1 MKQITRHILSLVLT
15 CAMLLSLLPAVAL
28 AEEPENTPNTAADT
42 LADPAPVNEPE
53 SEPDAI
59 LYVSST
65 GSDEQGNGLQATPY
79 ASLAKAVTMA
89 PDGKKTL
96 IYVMSD
102 LTMTDSARYWASKD
116 ITITSDPDSL
126 PEGKSAFTISR
137 AEAGLTAVNDQTRG
151 GYNPGMIELG
161 NGANLTLTNIILDDG
176 HYAATATGD
185 GPYFNQVDASRS
197 GNPVGEPQ
205 PGSTTVTVKGT
216 PQEVDNHYI
225 VQDAM
230 ITSFDPNSTITLGEG
245 AILQNYG
252 GMSAVR
258 AAGATLV
265 MKKDS
270 KILDTDTYSRTKG
283 KGGDGPAGA
292 VWLQSGKLIMEEG
305 SEICNMV
312 GRAVYADGKNS
323 SATIYG
329 TIHDITGTKNI
340 WNSDNGV
347 AIHLRDHSEAKLYGV
362 ISDITQNRA
371 VYVTIHSSFTMHESS
386 SLRNVKGGGIQVY
399 GNQGSTLYMDGE
411 ITGCSDSAIHMNC
424 NSEDVPADKPQG
436 DDVLKVTIGPNG
448 DIHHNTGGYG
458 NVTMQT
464 YNGIL
469 DVYGKIRDNYGDP
482 AGIGMAW
489 NHDQTFVT
497 LHDGAQITG
506 NVSTGIAGV
515 MVAKGKV
522 TMKAGAVVADNIS
535 VSGTAGVAV
544 SPGGEFIMEGGAV
557 ENNFSGGQSSGVVY
571 TSGTTN
577 PIGGKEPPFES
588 LAALKGG
595 TISGNKA
602 NVTITVPDDEN
613 KTNTDLYSADGGDPR
628 DLVVATSTPGAT
640 INRYMTISDAMVIGN
655 KDIYFAKYG
664 FTLATPGP
672 GVKFGNAV
680 ADCETTVT
688 TALDSQNLTKVV
700 ASLWYQTDN
709 SAYLTAINGLKD
721 IEGYKPDKELYA
733 AVVETDETGAPAAY
747 AKVTL
752 QVVEFDE
759 NNICHLVLPGNTNGY
774 AVVFVQEVDLPA
786 QVVKI
791 TPADMTVYMGGNG
804 GYEGVVGEDGNIPTD
819 PSNSMPTPL
828 FSVDVANNSDV
839 NVENIVLSG
848 DNGRRWK
855 FKSAGNGLYYMESTG
870 FEDQDPVRVTFTGID
885 GKYHINDEFVPSA
898 IKELYATYA
907 INIYRGSAGEVTA
920 SVGRDTYLVATGTG
934 MLTVRAVADKNPTSS
949 IVNAA
954 PTAPVAKDSAV
965 AVAPAGTT
973 YTINDTG
980 VPVPPV
986 ADENNPDGSKP
997 SLLFDSIIDDAQHD
1011 RTGALLDN
1019 IENKFN
1025 TTVQDGNYQA
1035 RYLDL
1040 VDAAN
1045 GNAWVKASNNV
1056 TVYWGYPEGASQS
1069 SDFTLYHFT
1078 GLHRDG
1084 TNSGFDLD
1092 EIGKSVIV
1100 TVPVTTTDKGITFEV
1115 EPGNFSPFV
1124 LVWEDPV
1131 ISTRYTITASAGEGG
1146 SISPSGSV
1154 RVSRGSDKTFTMK
1167 ADEGYEIDDV
1177 LVDGESVGAVDSYT
1191 FKNVK
1196 EKHTI
1201 SVSFRQLPPTPD
1213 DTGVSDWLNT
1223 KDHLAYLQGFPNGC
1237 FGPSQNMTRAEAA
1250 QMFYNL
1256 LLDKDVTQT
1265 VTFSDVPANAWYAD
1279 AVNTL
1284 ASIGILEGVGGDRF
1298 EPTRVITR
1306 AEFTAIGMRFGDLS
1320 TEGEN
1325 IFSDVDEDDWFY
1337 DVVVGS
1343 IQYGWINGFT
1353 DGTFR
1358 PYQTITRAEVTVITN
1373 RMLGRSADEDYVDEH
1388 GDQLRKFCDV
1398 DKDNWA
1404 YYDIAEATNAHE
1416 YVKSGSQETWES

>member
-1 MKQITRHILSLVLT
+1 M
-15 CAMLLSLLPAVAL
+15 
-28 AEEPENTPNTAADT
+28 
-42 LADPAPVNEPE
+42 
-53 SEPDAI
+53 
-59 LYVSST
+59 SST

-79 ASLAKAVTMA
+79 ASLAKAVDEA
-89 PDGKKTL
+89 PAGEKTL

-102 LTMTDSARYWASKD
+102 LTMTESARYWNSKD
-116 ITITSDPDSL
+116 ITITSDPVSL
-126 PEGKSAFTISR
+126 PEGQSAFTISR
-137 AEAGLTAVNDQTRG
+137 AEAGLTAVNDLTRG

-176 HYAATATGD
+176 HYAATATDD

-197 GNPVGEPQ
+197 DNPDDEPQ
-205 PGSTTVTVKGT
+205 PGSTTVTVKGE

-323 SATIYG
+323 SAIIYG
-329 TIHDITGTKNI
+329 TIHDITGSKNM

-347 AIHLRDHSEAKLYGV
+347 AIHLRDHSKAELYGV
-362 ISDITQNRA
+362 ISHITQNRA
-371 VYVTIHSSFTMHESS
+371 VYVTIHSSFTMHQFS
-386 SLRNVKGGGIQVY
+386 SLRNIKGGGIQVY

-424 NSEDVPADKPQG
+424 DTQRDPDLKPQG

-448 DIHHNTGGYG
+448 DVHHNTGGYG
-458 NVTMQT
+458 NITMQT

-469 DVYGKIRDNYGDP
+469 DVYGKIRNNYAAP
-482 AGIGMAW
+482 AGVCMAG
-489 NHDQTFVT
+489 NHDKTTVT
-497 LHDGAQITG
+497 LYDGAEVTG
-506 NVSTGIAGV
+506 NVSTGTAGIT
-515 MVAKGKV
+515 VAKGTV
-522 TMKAGAVVADNIS
+522 IMKDGSTVSNNIS
-535 VSGTAGVAV
+535 VGGTAGIAV
-544 SPGGEFIMEGGAV
+544 SAGGEFIMEGGII
-557 ENNFSGGQSSGVVY
+557 ENNFSGSQSSGVAYISAPASPVS
-571 TSGTTN
+571 TSGN
-577 PIGGKEPPFES
+577 PQPPFES
-588 LAALKGG
+588 LANLKGG

-602 NVTITVPDDEN
+602 NAIITVPDDEN
-613 KTNTDLYSADGGDPR
+613 KTNTDLYSADGGEPC
-628 DLVVATSTPGAT
+628 DLVVATSTLGAT

-655 KDIYFAKYG
+655 EDIYFAKYG
-664 FTLATPGP
+664 FTIDNPGS
-672 GVKFGNAV
+672 GVKFGNAST
-680 ADCETTVT
+680 DCETAVT
-688 TALDSQNLTKVV
+688 TALAGQYLTGVRG
-700 ASLWYQTDN
+700 SLWYQTSHAN
-709 SAYLTAINGLKD
+709 FPMTVTGLTYDDTKD
-721 IEGYKPDKELYA
+721 LYA
-733 AVVETDETGAPAAY
+733 AVIETKADGTPVDNAAV
-747 AKVTL
+747 KL
-752 QVVEFDE
+752 QVVEPDE
-759 NNICHLVLPGNTNGY
+759 NGTCHLVLPGNANGY
-774 AVVFVQEVDLPA
+774 AVVFLQEEDDRA
-786 QVVKI
+786 RIVKV
-791 TPADMTVYMGGNG
+791 TPADITVYTGGESYSG
-804 GYEGVVGEDGNIPTD
+804 AVSGTSGSTEGLPEPGFYITLSEALDEDLRELANYTGEGPMD
-819 PSNSMPTPL
+819 
-828 FSVDVANNSDV
+828 
-839 NVENIVLSG
+839 LSG
-848 DNGRRWK
+848 WISFEASTTSGESRSWTLERYDKDG
-855 FKSAGNGLYYMESTG
+855 EST
-870 FEDQDPVRVTFTGID
+870 VTID
-885 GKYHINDEFVPSA
+885 GKERYIYRLVASEGQDAVRVQFTNENGEAIPSDEFV
-898 IKELYATYA
+898 IDLDTLYQEFDMS
-907 INIYRGSAGEVTA
+907 IYTNTVDAGSVVAKVKGETDQYTVST
-920 SVGRDTYLVATGTG
+920 SSGV
-934 MLTVRAVADKNPTSS
+934 LTVRGVVNTENGTTDIVDKVPSTAENVTAVAAEGTKYLINNSTLE
-949 IVNAA
+949 VND
-954 PTAPVAKDSAV
+954 P
-965 AVAPAGTT
+965 
-973 YTINDTG
+973 TG
-980 VPVPPV
+980 VKLL
-986 ADENNPDGSKP
+986 ADNIVEEGKQA
-997 SLLFDSIIDDAQHD
+997 LTQY
-1011 RTGALLDN
+1011 LLDGDYGLD
-1019 IENKFN
+1019 EEFKFE
-1025 TTVQDGNYQA
+1025 Y

-1040 VDAAN
+1040 VDSSN
-1045 GNAWVKASNNV
+1045 GNVWIRPSQEM
-1056 TVYWGYPEGASQS
+1056 TIFWPYPEGADS
-1069 SDFTLYHFT
+1069 SDTFYVIHFD
-1078 GLHRDG
+1078 GLDRNYDDLN
-1084 TNSGFDLD
+1084 TALEKNEPKVCAVSYTSG
-1092 EIGKSVIV
+1092 
-1100 TVPVTTTDKGITFEV
+1100 GITFKTDS
-1115 EPGNFSPFV
+1115 FSPFA
-1124 LVWEDPV
+1124 LVWEENAITPT
-1131 ISTRYTITASAGEGG
+1131 TRYTITASAGEGG
-1146 SISPSGSV
+1146 SISPKGSV
-1154 RVSRGSDKTFTMK
+1154 LVSRGGDKTFTMK

-1201 SVSFRQLPPTPD
+1201 SVSFRQLPPTPN

-1265 VTFSDVPANAWYAD
+1265 VTFSDVPADAWYAD

-1343 IQYGWINGFT
+1343 IQYGWINGFA